1 MKVPQNTA
9 SGPKLGGAMAW
20 WIWVLA
26 VTFVVYLFSFQTGYA
41 IVSPSVQQEVGLSAI
56 QVGTIAA
63 VYTWIFAICQ
73 FFGGALLDRLGARK
87 VLPVAIA
94 LVTLGVFLFANANTY
109 QGLLLS
115 QLVLAVGSC
124 TGFVGAGYIGGQWFG
139 MARFSFM
146 FGLVQFVAAITSAFT
161 QNLIDLSLQHVAW
174 RQLFNG
180 VGVFGVLLFALGAVF
195 IRNPRPVD
203 APMEAGGI
211 GAFFS
216 SVLSSMAQVA
226 RIGHVWIA
234 SINGAAA
241 FGAMLALGVVW
252 GPKLLMVHG
261 IEASTANFGAS
272 TLWLGLAAGCLV
284 VPRWSDA
291 IRQRRLPIIV
301 GTAVQ
306 LACLLML
313 LYLPS
318 VGTGLAM
325 ALCFTFGFA
334 NAAHMLAFSTVADVV
349 QPTQIG
355 TSAAIVNGLMFIVG
369 GVLIARPGVLGS
381 RAIES
386 GVEAGTLE
394 LAQIAARPLVMGLVL
409 AVLLAFAMKETYP
422 GSGQEDA
429 AHDSR

>member
-1 MKVPQNTA
+1 MAA
-9 SGPKLGGAMAW
+9 SAVEPKLGGGMAW
-20 WIWVLA
+20 WVWCLA

-41 IVSPSVQQEVGLSAI
+41 IVSPSVQKEVGLTAV

-63 VYTWIFAICQ
+63 VYTWIFAIFQ
-73 FFGGALLDRLGARK
+73 FFGGALLDRLGSRK
-87 VLPVAIA
+87 VIPISIA
-94 LVTLGVFLFANANTY
+94 LVTLGVFIFANAQSY

-115 QLVLAVGSC
+115 QLVLALGSC
-124 TGFVGAGYIGGQWFG
+124 TGFVGAGYVGGQWFG

-161 QNLIDLSLQHVAW
+161 QNLIDFSLQHVGW

-195 IRNPRPVD
+195 IRNPKPVQ
-203 APMEAGGI
+203 AAGTAGGI
-211 GAFFS
+211 GAFFAA
-216 SVLSSMAQVA
+216 VLRGMAQVA
-226 RIGHVWIA
+226 RIGHVWVA
-234 SINGAAA
+234 SLNGAAA

-252 GPKLLMVHG
+252 GPKLLMVRG

-272 TLWLGLAAGCLV
+272 MLWLGLAAGCLV
-284 VPRWSDA
+284 IPRWSDA
-291 IRQRRLPIIV
+291 IQRRKLPIIA

-306 LACLLML
+306 LICLLAL

-318 VGTGLAM
+318 VGTGLGM
-325 ALCFTFGFA
+325 ALCFAFGFA

-349 QPTQIG
+349 APSQIG

-381 RAIES
+381 RAIEA
-386 GVEAGTLE
+386 GIQPGTLE
-394 LAQIAARPLVMGLVL
+394 LAQIAARPLMLGL
-409 AVLLAFAMKETYP
+409 AVALVIALVMKETYP
-422 GSGQEDA
+422 HARSAATSG
-429 AHDSR
+429 

>member
-1 MKVPQNTA
+1 
-9 SGPKLGGAMAW
+9 
-20 WIWVLA
+20 
-26 VTFVVYLFSFQTGYA
+26 
-41 IVSPSVQQEVGLSAI
+41 
-56 QVGTIAA
+56 
-63 VYTWIFAICQ
+63 
-73 FFGGALLDRLGARK
+73 
-87 VLPVAIA
+87 
-94 LVTLGVFLFANANTY
+94 
-109 QGLLLS
+109 
-115 QLVLAVGSC
+115 
-124 TGFVGAGYIGGQWFG
+124 